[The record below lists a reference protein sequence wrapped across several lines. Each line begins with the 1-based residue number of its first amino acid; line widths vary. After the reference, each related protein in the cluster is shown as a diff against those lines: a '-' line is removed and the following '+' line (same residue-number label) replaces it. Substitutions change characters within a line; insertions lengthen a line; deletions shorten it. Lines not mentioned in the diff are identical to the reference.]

1 MGFFANPISV
11 QAGWAEFFGFGGN
24 NDGTSQ
30 QSNGDIELKK
40 QIRRVE
46 RDQNFHDSLEVRSG
60 ESIEVRIEV
69 KNESSKVANTII
81 KDELGGSVVYTKNSL
96 KINGQLPQGNIF
108 AEGIQINIPSKSK
121 TQILYRFNVCG
132 ANGVITRA
140 SAYSAGIGSAVDG
153 VYIEME
159 NQNSN
164 YFYDDTSTCLT
175 QFQTSNTTQS
185 YSGVNNLTSTNTS
198 NNPFAGW
205 SGVNNSSN
213 INSAINNPFAG
224 WTGVSNSS
232 TSTPASYNP
241 FAGWTGVNNSNN
253 VNSNTNNP
261 FGDWTGVSSNSTS
274 TSTNPFDGWTG
285 VNNSNN
291 VNSNTNN
298 PFGDWAGVNNSD
310 GSYASSNS
318 TFGDWAG
325 NTSTNTVSNND
336 PFGNWAGAS
345 NSNSTSQTTSSNNK
359 STYFVSPMTGVNRWA
374 PFGFAGL
381 LTAGFMMFRMRKQIF
396 T

>member
-1 MGFFANPISV
+1 MKRIRASITLPIVISIVIMGFLVNPISV
-11 QAGWAEFFGFGGN
+11 KAGWADVFGFGN
-24 NDGTSQ
+24 NYNDGTSQ

-60 ESIEVRIEV
+60 ESIEVRIEI
-69 KNESSKVANTII
+69 KNESSKVANIII

-96 KINGQLPQGNIF
+96 KVNGQLSQGNIF
-108 AEGIQINIPSKSK
+108 SEGIQINIPSKSK
-121 TQILYRFNVCG
+121 AQVLYRFHVCG

-140 SAYSAGIGSAVDG
+140 SAYSAGIGSAADG

-175 QFQTSNTTQS
+175 QFQTSNATQS
-185 YSGVNNLTSTNTS
+185 FASS
-198 NNPFAGW
+198 NPFTGW
-205 SGVNNSSN
+205 TGVNNSN
-213 INSAINNPFAG
+213 NVNSAINNPFDG

-241 FAGWTGVNNSNN
+241 FAGWTGVNNANTSNPN
-253 VNSNTNNP
+253 MSNP
-261 FGDWTGVSSNSTS
+261 FGDWTGVNSSN
-274 TSTNPFDGWTG
+274 N
-285 VNNSNN
+285 NNSNT
-291 VNSNTNN
+291 SN
-298 PFGDWAGVNNSD
+298 PFGDWSGVNNSD

-318 TFGDWAG
+318 TFGDWTG
-325 NTSTNTVSNND
+325 NASTNTASNNN
-336 PFGNWAGAS
+336 PFGNWTGES
-345 NSNSTSQTTSSNNK
+345 NSNSASQTTSSNNQ